1 MRTVIKFFVQHHIVG
16 DLLMIAILI
25 AGLVGLTNM
34 KSNFFPVVKSK
45 FITIQVVYPGA
56 APEEIETGVVAKIEE
71 NLQGLADI
79 DIVTSTCTENAASVR
94 VTVMD
99 YNKTDEL
106 LQNVKNAVDKI
117 PSFPVGM
124 EPPIIFKQEFEEGMD
139 NTSLILALTGIED
152 LNELKRAA
160 RKIES
165 DLRQLEGVSQVS
177 LSGFPEEEIE
187 IAIREDK
194 LSEMGLTLNRVA
206 AIVSAS
212 NLEATGGKIITSSE
226 EFIIRGRYKE
236 YTAQE
241 LKDIVII
248 ADPDGRIVRLSD
260 IAEVSE
266 KWVETDPSR
275 NWFNGKQ
282 AVAITVNNLPS
293 ESILEVVE
301 KVRVYMDAFNES
313 NNELNLDVV
322 VDMSIV
328 LNQRIDLLVNNGVV
342 GFILVLIFLA
352 LFLNMRLAFWVALAI
367 PVSFA
372 GMFMFAGMV
381 GVTINVIS
389 LFGMILVIGILVD
402 DGIVI
407 AEMLS
412 QCAYWKKCH
421 RSYCK

>member
-1 MRTVIKFFVQHHIVG
+1 M
-16 DLLMIAILI
+16 
-25 AGLVGLTNM
+25 
-34 KSNFFPVVKSK
+34 
-45 FITIQVVYPGA
+45 
-56 APEEIETGVVAKIEE
+56 
-71 NLQGLADI
+71 
-79 DIVTSTCTENAASVR
+79 
-94 VTVMD
+94 
-99 YNKTDEL
+99 
-106 LQNVKNAVDKI
+106 
-117 PSFPVGM
+117 
-124 EPPIIFKQEFEEGMD
+124 
-139 NTSLILALTGIED
+139 
-152 LNELKRAA
+152 
-160 RKIES
+160 
-165 DLRQLEGVSQVS
+165 
-177 LSGFPEEEIE
+177 
-187 IAIREDK
+187 
-194 LSEMGLTLNRVA
+194 
-206 AIVSAS
+206 
-212 NLEATGGKIITSSE
+212 
-226 EFIIRGRYKE
+226 
-236 YTAQE
+236 
-241 LKDIVII
+241 II

-407 AEMLS
+407 AENIYGKYENGSSRLEATIDGTLEVLPAVFSAIITTVIAFSSFYFIEGTLGDFFRDMATVIILTLVFS
-412 QCAYWKKCH
+412 LVEGAFILPAHVGNSKALKKELKPNKVEVWMSKFLNGIRDRFYKPALKFAIMKPWTSFSIIVAIFLITVPGLIGGGFVRTTFFPFIEGDVLAVNLAMQAGTKAEITKAQIDRIEEVVWEVNDEFNQDRDDSLQTIVAIDKSGEAGFSCCDAEH
-421 RSYCK
+421 TVIRWGE